1 MKGAKAMI
9 GSKEVFA
16 KNLNAIMAKKDI
28 DRNKLVDDLGL
39 KYTTVADW
47 TRGRTYP
54 RIDKLELLSDYLGVT
69 LSELMED
76 KGSVVLNGD
85 NNNLATMSG
94 DNNGMTG
101 SNYGTFNNINGN
113 NNIANVGD
121 NKFEGNVTFGS
132 AIDKNDLHE
141 VASNLNLTD
150 RELQEKTLNELAK
163 TKQELRELKDSQRR
177 LENAMALLIENQVS
191 VLSKIKNVDNSFQ
204 DILGKLSDK

>member
-1 MKGAKAMI
+1 MI

-47 TRGRTYP
+47 TRGKTYP

-85 NNNLATMSG
+85 NNGLAAMSG
-94 DNNGMTG
+94 D
-101 SNYGTFNNINGN
+101 INGN
-113 NNIANVGD
+113 VS
-121 NKFEGNVTFGS
+121 FGS
-132 AIDKNDLHE
+132 TIQKEDLHE

-150 RELQEKTLNELAK
+150 RELQEKTFKEVNNLTAEVK
-163 TKQELRELKDSQRR
+163 ELKQSQTR
-177 LENAMALLIENQVS
+177 LENTIALLVENQVNI
-191 VLSKIKNVDNSFQ
+191 LSKMRSVDDSFN
-204 DILGKLSDK
+204 DIVDKLKDK

>member
-1 MKGAKAMI
+1 MRTN
-9 GSKEVFA
+9 KE
-16 KNLNAIMAKKDI
+16 II
-28 DRNKLVDDLGL
+28 EIIR
-39 KYTTVADW
+39 
-47 TRGRTYP
+47 
-54 RIDKLELLSDYLGVT
+54 
-69 LSELMED
+69 
-76 KGSVVLNGD
+76 
-85 NNNLATMSG
+85 NNLAHSTMSMTELADKAGVSKSTLSRYLSYSRDFPLNKAG
-94 DNNGMTG
+94 DFARALNISTEYLLGFSDTANNVHGNNDGMTG

-150 RELQEKTLNELAK
+150 REIQEKTLNELAK

>member
-1 MKGAKAMI
+1 MRTN
-9 GSKEVFA
+9 KE
-16 KNLNAIMAKKDI
+16 II
-28 DRNKLVDDLGL
+28 EIIR
-39 KYTTVADW
+39 
-47 TRGRTYP
+47 
-54 RIDKLELLSDYLGVT
+54 
-69 LSELMED
+69 
-76 KGSVVLNGD
+76 
-85 NNNLATMSG
+85 NNLAHSTMSMTELADKAGVSKSTLSRYLSYSRDFPLNKAG
-94 DNNGMTG
+94 DFARALNISTEYLLGFSDTANNVHGNNNGMTG